1 MASAQSFYINPA
13 FAFVAYPNRDST
25 PFKQWY
31 NIPEAETVIRG
42 TLRYQ
47 GFPEFILALVK
58 LGFLD
63 EEAKEFLAYNTKA
76 SWAEVTAK
84 MVGASSTSE
93 SELIAAIKSKVSFE
107 SAQEEETIIRGL
119 RWLDLFS
126 TKAPVTVRGTAAQE
140 AEQVA
145 GNPLDSLCATLEEK
159 CAYAPGERDMVMLQ
173 HKFEIET
180 ANGEHK
186 TLTSTLLDYGIP
198 HGVSSMAK
206 LVGVPCAIA
215 TRLILE
221 GHPALSKTGI
231 LAPYTKDICD
241 LFASS
246 SRRRYCSRGAIR
258 IDVLIPIKTI
268 I

>member
-1 MASAQSFYINPA
+1 MVVAWCPSRFRNTAKFWQDGKELSVSGPELMAAAKSFYINPA

-63 EEAKEFLAYNTKA
+63 ETAKDFLAYGTKA

-93 SELIAAIKSKVSFE
+93 SDIIAAIKSKVSFS

-126 TKAPVTVRGTAAQE
+126 TTTPVTVRGTPSRKPAK
-140 AEQVA
+140 
-145 GNPLDSLCATLEEK
+145 SLVTPSTRSVPPSRRSAL
-159 CAYAPGERDMVMLQ
+159 
-173 HKFEIET
+173 
-180 ANGEHK
+180 
-186 TLTSTLLDYGIP
+186 TLLEN
-198 HGVSSMAK
+198 VTWSCFSTSLK
-206 LVGVPCAIA
+206 LRLPTVN
-215 TRLILE
+215 TRL
-221 GHPALSKTGI
+221 
-231 LAPYTKDICD
+231 
-241 LFASS
+241 
-246 SRRRYCSRGAIR
+246 
-258 IDVLIPIKTI
+258 
-268 I
+268 